1 MPESLNLPEHLTG
14 LTDAEVQAARAEH
27 GLNQTSEGKRFPLL
41 EIILDILKEPMLVLL
56 ISIAMIYVS
65 LRQYGEA
72 YFMLGALVIVS
83 GISFYQDNRSRKA
96 LQALKKLITPLS
108 TIIRNG
114 VPQQIPTEEI
124 VPGDLVIAEE
134 GMTINADGTIVH
146 SHDFSVNESS
156 LTGEANTVYKFAH
169 SNDNQ
174 VYSGTIVSSGLAV
187 YQVDKI
193 GTSTRVGQLGTSLTE
208 IREEPTPLQA
218 QINRFVRG
226 MAMIGI
232 FVFLMVMLAQ
242 FFSSHDM
249 LVSLLK
255 GLTLAMSIL
264 PEEIPVAFTTFMAL
278 GSRRLMKEGIIVK
291 KSRTV
296 ETLGSA
302 TTICTDKTGTIT
314 ENKMELHAVYAFEND
329 TLYSNK
335 EPYDHPA
342 LGVIEAAMWASEPVP
357 FDPMEKTIHS
367 EYESSAL
374 DDQRRAYRMVFEYPL
389 GGFPPMMTHVF
400 ENESG
405 HRIIAAKGAP
415 EAMLKVSGLSVAE
428 QTKVNAIID
437 QLAAEGYRMLGVA
450 LATHTAHPLPAQQQ
464 ELSFDFKGL
473 VVFFDPPKHNISD
486 VFTAFEKAG
495 IGVKIITGDNPLTTR
510 AIAKKAGFSE
520 TDESVSGEEL
530 MQMEEHERLDR
541 VRRSVLFTRMFPEV
555 KLATINALKKAGEV
569 VAMIGDGVNDAPA
582 LKASH
587 IGIAMGKRGTE
598 MAKSAADLIL
608 MDDDLSKLVTAIGTG
623 RRIYDNLK
631 KAIQY
636 IISIHIPIILVVS
649 LPLFLGWIYPD
660 IFTPVHVIFLELVMG
675 PTCSIVFENEPMEAN
690 TMQRPPRSMTDTFL
704 SWKELGMSL
713 LQGLMITVGV
723 LFVYQLAVA
732 KGASEAMTRTMVFTT
747 LVFANIL
754 LTLVNRSF
762 HFSILTTLRY
772 KNRLL
777 PGIIFLTLLLLA
789 AILFIPAVSGF
800 FHLREISWSDIGI
813 CFMAAAISVIWFEGI
828 KWHRRRIYA
837 DQQKRFASSDH
848 YRKVS
853 DYPSR

>member
-27 GLNQTSEGKRFPLL
+27 GLNQTSQRKRFPLL
-41 EIILDILKEPMLVLL
+41 EILLDILKEPMLVLL
-56 ISIAMIYVS
+56 ISIAMIYLS
-65 LRQYGEA
+65 LKQYGEA

-96 LQALKKLITPLS
+96 LEALKKLMTPLS
-108 TIIRNG
+108 TVIRNG
-114 VPQQIPTEEI
+114 LPQQIPTEEI

-156 LTGEANTVYKFAH
+156 LTGEAHTVYKFAD
-169 SNDNQ
+169 SQDNQ

-193 GTSTRVGQLGTSLTE
+193 GSSTRVGQLGTSLTD

-218 QINRFVRG
+218 QINTFVRG

-232 FVFLMVMLAQ
+232 FVFLLVMVAQ
-242 FFSSHDM
+242 YFSSHDM
-249 LVSLLK
+249 LASLLK

-314 ENKMELHAVYAFEND
+314 ENKMELQAVYAFEND
-329 TLYSNK
+329 TLYADK
-335 EPYDHPA
+335 EPYDQA
-342 LGVIEAAMWASEPVP
+342 VFEVIEAAMWASEPVP
-357 FDPMEKTIHS
+357 FDPMEKTIHRV
-367 EYESSAL
+367 YASSASV
-374 DDQRRAYRMVFEYPL
+374 DQRRAYKMLFEYPL
-389 GGFPPMMTHVF
+389 GGIPPMMTHVY

-405 HRIIAAKGAP
+405 HRIISAKGAP
-415 EAMLKVSGLSVAE
+415 EAILKVSGLSNAAK
-428 QTKVNAIID
+428 TKVNAIIN

-450 LATHTAHPLPAQQQ
+450 LAAHVQDPLPALQQ
-464 ELSFDFKGL
+464 EFSFDFKGL

-486 VFTAFEKAG
+486 VFAEFNNAG
-495 IGVKIITGDNPLTTR
+495 IEIKIITGDNPLTTL
-510 AIAKKAGFSE
+510 AIAREAGFDDVE
-520 TDESVSGEEL
+520 ESINGEEL
-530 MQMEEHERLDR
+530 MQLDEQARIDR
-541 VRRSVLFTRMFPEV
+541 VRRTVLFTRMFPEV

-587 IGIAMGKRGTE
+587 IGIAMGKKGTE

-636 IISIHIPIILVVS
+636 IISIHIPIILAVS
-649 LPLFLGWIYPD
+649 LPLFLGWAYPD

-704 SWKELGMSL
+704 NWKELGMSV
-713 LQGLMITVGV
+713 LQGLTITAGV
-723 LFVYQLAVA
+723 LFVYQLAVS
-732 KGASEAMTRTMVFTT
+732 KGAGEAMTRTMVFTT

-762 HFSILTTLRY
+762 YFSVLTTLRY

-777 PGIIFLTLLLLA
+777 PGIILLTLILLGA
-789 AILFIPAVSGF
+789 MLFIPPVSEF
-800 FHLREISWSDIGI
+800 FHLKRINGSDIMV
-813 CFMAAAISVIWFEGI
+813 CLVVAAISVFWFEGV
-828 KWHRRRIYA
+828 KWYRRRK
-837 DQQKRFASSDH
+837 DTPPQKGIAH
-848 YRKVS
+848 
-853 DYPSR
+853 